1 MARLPYK
8 GGRMPRLK
16 ANYYGPG
23 LRVRFA
29 RIPHETPKN
38 VLRHPLY
45 LPVTL
50 GDFTIEEEFE
60 HRDYTTV
67 GAGEFSAPAGGPATA
82 RRLRTTDLETLTIDW
97 HKYARWLTN
106 PHITPGRAREEINK
120 IARSKRPFE
129 ILATIRILDG
139 YPAEVRMF
147 ATIRRVT
154 RTLKPGEKDTR
165 YYTLE
170 IKEWRDNSLTRRKAK
185 EGPRTATLFASTTL
199 YDLARIFYGSASMW
213 REIARANG
221 ITNWGPS
228 TPLVQSKRFVIG
240 DKLTIPEIELR
251 QVRVPGWRPEP
262 TLRQVPVPG
271 WRPPGGIG

>member
-106 PHITPGRAREEINK
+106 PHITPG
-120 IARSKRPFE
+120 
-129 ILATIRILDG
+129 
-139 YPAEVRMF
+139 
-147 ATIRRVT
+147 RRVT